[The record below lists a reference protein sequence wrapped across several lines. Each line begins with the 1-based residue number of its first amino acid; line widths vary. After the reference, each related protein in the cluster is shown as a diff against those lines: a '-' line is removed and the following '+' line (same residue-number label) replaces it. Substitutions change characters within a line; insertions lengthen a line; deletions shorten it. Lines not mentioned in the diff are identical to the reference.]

1 MSPDHMYL
9 VRSLQDYEP
18 PCNLFFCRTLEDAQE
33 AVAYYASLFEA
44 EAVLQKDIHD
54 ENLTAF
60 YRLYDFEED
69 TWLELSESLIIEQEP
84 IFNRDIMSGHSV

>member
-1 MSPDHMYL
+1 MIPDHMYL

-33 AVAYYASLFEA
+33 AVTYYASLIVA

-60 YRLYDFEED
+60 YRLYTFDENVWEE
-69 TWLELSESLIIEQEP
+69 LGESLIIEQEP
-84 IFNRDIMSGHSV
+84 FFKRDIM